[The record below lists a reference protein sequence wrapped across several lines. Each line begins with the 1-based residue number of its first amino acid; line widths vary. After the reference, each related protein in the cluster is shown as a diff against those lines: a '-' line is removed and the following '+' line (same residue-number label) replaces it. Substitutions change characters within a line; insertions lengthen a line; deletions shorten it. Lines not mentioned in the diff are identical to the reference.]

1 MDDHVGDQDTQGQ
14 GVEEFATLIAE
25 QQDADVVLFNG
36 AVYRQGIDQIIEQF
50 IARRRR
56 QNVLLI
62 LVTQGG
68 NADSAYRL
76 ARYLQSNYET
86 FMLYVSG
93 YCKSAGTLI
102 ATGAHEIIMS
112 EFGELGPLDVQ
123 MSKRDELWES
133 QSGLAVLDTL
143 TSLQEYALSAFVGI
157 LVEIKRGS
165 GGSVSLKMATE
176 IATSITSGL
185 FAPIYGQVDPLH
197 VGEAGRAMRIA
208 TQYGERLLAV
218 GENIGRDALHH
229 IISQYPSHEF
239 VIDRQEAS
247 LLFESVRS
255 PSDDESILAKML
267 GMKAHMPVN
276 SDDQALPITQFL
288 SKELADAEAG
298 DNESSAAGV
307 DHEHLADTSKYG
319 PPGVA
324 QDALSQSTENGT
336 GEGQPHEAHS
346 ITLQDRASES
356 R

>member
-1 MDDHVGDQDTQGQ
+1 MYEPVDEQDTQAQ
-14 GVEEFATLIAE
+14 AIEELANSIAE
-25 QQDADVVLFNG
+25 KIDADVVLFNG
-36 AVYRQGIDQIIEQF
+36 AIYRVGIDRLIGQF
-50 IARRRR
+50 IIRRKRR
-56 QNVLLI
+56 NVLLI

-76 ARYLQSNYET
+76 ARYLQSYYET
-86 FMLYVSG
+86 FTLYVSG

-143 TSLQEYALSAFVGI
+143 TTLQEYALSAFVGI

-176 IATSITSGL
+176 ITTSITSGL

-208 TQYGERLLAV
+208 TQYGERLLDL

-239 VIDRQEAS
+239 VIDRHEAS
-247 LLFESVRS
+247 LLFERVRP
-255 PSDDESILAKML
+255 PSEDESTLARML

-276 SDDQALPITQFL
+276 SDDQTPPICQFL
-288 SKELADAEAG
+288 SKELADTEAE
-298 DNESSAAGV
+298 DNETSVTGAT
-307 DHEHLADTSKYG
+307 DEHLTGTSKYG
-319 PPGVA
+319 PTGVA
-324 QDALSQSTENGT
+324 QDALSQPPENGT
-336 GEGQPHEAHS
+336 GEGQPHEASH
-346 ITLQDRASES
+346 ITLQGQANES
-356 R
+356 S